1 METTTD
7 SLKRQYDLLEEV
19 NHKIGRAEALRDAIQ
34 IVKSYAEHI
43 NQQADE
49 RESSIREHL
58 KAFPE
63 GTGTY
68 YSMDD
73 PQLVQLRKTENIL
86 NEIISKLVKA

>member
-1 METTTD
+1 MK
-7 SLKRQYDLLEEV
+7 SQIDLLEEV
-19 NHKIGRAEALRDAIQ
+19 NHNLGRAEALRDAVL

-43 NQQADE
+43 RNQADE

-73 PQLVQLRKTENIL
+73 PQLVQLRKTENVL
-86 NEIISKLVKA
+86 NDIITKLVKA

>member
-1 METTTD
+1 MTA

-19 NHKIGRAEALRDAIQ
+19 NHKLGRSEAIRDCVL
-34 IVKSYAEHI
+34 IVKSYAEHVS
-43 NQQADE
+43 QQADE

-73 PQLVQLRKTENIL
+73 PKLLQLRQTEKVL
-86 NEIISKLVKA
+86 NDIISKLAKA

>member
-1 METTTD
+1 MK
-7 SLKRQYDLLEEV
+7 SQLDLLEEV
-19 NHKIGRAEALRDAIQ
+19 NHNLGRAEALRDAVL

-43 NQQADE
+43 RNQADE

-73 PQLVQLRKTENIL
+73 PQLVQLRKTENVL
-86 NEIISKLVKA
+86 NDIITKLVKA

>member
-1 METTTD
+1 MQNQ
-7 SLKRQYDLLEEV
+7 LDLLEEV
-19 NHKIGRAEALRDAIQ
+19 NHNLGRAEAMRDAVL
-34 IVKSYAEHI
+34 IVKAYAEHI
-43 NQQADE
+43 RGQADE

-73 PQLVQLRKTENIL
+73 PQLVQLRKTENVL

>member
-1 METTTD
+1 MKNQ
-7 SLKRQYDLLEEV
+7 LDLLEEV
-19 NHKIGRAEALRDAIQ
+19 NHNLGRAEALRDAVL

-43 NQQADE
+43 RNQADE

-73 PQLVQLRKTENIL
+73 PQLVQLRKTENVL
-86 NEIISKLVKA
+86 NDIITKLVKA

>member
-1 METTTD
+1 MK
-7 SLKRQYDLLEEV
+7 SQLDLLEEV
-19 NHKIGRAEALRDAIQ
+19 NHNLGRAEALRDAIV
-34 IVKSYAEHI
+34 IVKSYAEHVTE
-43 NQQADE
+43 QADE
-49 RESSIREHL
+49 RERSIREHL

-73 PQLVQLRKTENIL
+73 PKLKEYRETVKVL

>member
-1 METTTD
+1 MK
-7 SLKRQYDLLEEV
+7 SQLDLLEEV
-19 NHKIGRAEALRDAIQ
+19 NHNLGRAEALRDAIV
-34 IVKSYAEHI
+34 IVKSYAEHVT
-43 NQQADE
+43 QQADE

-73 PQLVQLRKTENIL
+73 PKLKEYREMVKVL
-86 NEIISKLVKA
+86 NQIIAKLAKA

>member
-1 METTTD
+1 MKNQ
-7 SLKRQYDLLEEV
+7 LDLLEEV
-19 NHKIGRAEALRDAIQ
+19 NHNLGRAEALRDAVL

-43 NQQADE
+43 RSQADE

-73 PQLVQLRKTENIL
+73 PQLVQLRKTENVL
-86 NEIISKLVKA
+86 NDIITKLVKA

>member
-1 METTTD
+1 MKNQ
-7 SLKRQYDLLEEV
+7 LDLLEEV
-19 NHKIGRAEALRDAIQ
+19 NHNLGRAEALRDAVV
-34 IVKSYAEHI
+34 IVKSYAQHVR
-43 NQQADE
+43 QQADE

-73 PQLVQLRKTENIL
+73 PQLVQLRKTENVL